1 VKVRRRVLD
10 AARSLGVE
18 SHVRRVQRAVA
29 SSERRRDWQDN
40 RHIELLLAY
49 TLREDAN
56 CIDVGAS
63 EGDILQHMVRLAPC
77 GRHIAFEPLPDL
89 AARLRTSFPSVD
101 VRQCAL
107 YDEAGT
113 RAFHR
118 VRASHWHSSLD
129 PMERPAREI
138 ETFDVAVRRLDDVL
152 PRDYEPAVIKVDVEG
167 AEAQML
173 TGALQTLRRH
183 RPLVIF
189 EHGSHAAYFP
199 GRDVFEL
206 LTEGAGLRIF
216 DIDGGGPYDAAA
228 FAARVRRGDLWTFV
242 ARL

>member
-1 VKVRRRVLD
+1 VTLRRRVLD

-18 SHVRRVQRAVA
+18 SHLRRVQRAVA

-56 CIDVGAS
+56 CVDVGAS
-63 EGDILQHMVRLAPC
+63 EGDILRHMVRLAPR

-89 AARLRTSFPSVD
+89 AARLRTRFPGVD

-118 VRASHWHSSLD
+118 VRASHWHSSLE
-129 PMERPAREI
+129 PMGRPARDVH
-138 ETFDVAVRRLDDVL
+138 TFDVAVRRLDDEL
-152 PRDYEPAVIKVDVEG
+152 PRDFAPTLIKVDVEG
-167 AEAQML
+167 AEAAML

-189 EHGSHAAYFP
+189 EHGVHAAHFP
-199 GRDVFEL
+199 GRDVFQL
-206 LTEGAGLRIF
+206 LTEGADMRIF

-228 FAARVRRGDLWTFV
+228 FAARVHRGDLWTFV
-242 ARL
+242 ARV